1 MHATLLTRV
10 ALVLTVMGNP
20 TVFGQPA
27 TGARDDE
34 EAIQRAQRQQA
45 IQQVQ
50 GDKAGYAAAIV
61 GRWEESA
68 RKAGRWDKNYSADLL
83 DALTKLDPENLLAAG
98 EVSSYE
104 AMMLVLAT
112 GRAEP
117 TTRGPTPEA
126 LGQNFQDLVY
136 TPVTPC
142 RIVDTRNAVAGALAG
157 GVIRLFDAD
166 SSSLTPQGGSSTGC
180 GIPLGV
186 AQAVTMTIV
195 AVQPAAPGFLTA
207 FGLTAQPLAS
217 VLNYAG
223 NDVIADTAIIPV
235 VPGGGEDFALFS
247 LATTH
252 VVVDVLGYFAA
263 PSATRLDCAT
273 VQSDVV
279 AVPVNELT
287 VVDALCGPGRTATG
301 GGYDVA
307 EATIA
312 FPGLF
317 VTTSPLA
324 NGWRAVVEN
333 QTSGPRNILTLAR
346 CCRVPGR

>member
-1 MHATLLTRV
+1 VRQHY
-10 ALVLTVMGNP
+10 
-20 TVFGQPA
+20 
-27 TGARDDE
+27 GADE
-34 EAIQRAQRQQA
+34 WSAASARTARL
-45 IQQVQ
+45 QVVQ
-50 GDKAGYAAAIV
+50 DDKAGYSKAIV
-61 GRWEESA
+61 ARWKEAA
-68 RKAGRWDKNYSADLL
+68 REAGRSDERTSVDLL
-83 DALTKLDPENLLAAG
+83 ASLMNLDPENLLAAG
-98 EVSSYE
+98 EAPSYQ
-104 AMMLVLAT
+104 AMMTVLAT
-112 GRAEP
+112 GRTEATSQEP
-117 TTRGPTPEA
+117 APNA
-126 LGQNFQDLVY
+126 LGESFRDLVY

-142 RIVDTRNAVAGALAG
+142 RIVDTRTALAGALAG
-157 GVIRLFDAD
+157 GVVRLFDAD
-166 SSSLTPQGGSSTGC
+166 GGSFTDQGGSSTGC

-195 AVQPAAPGFLTA
+195 AVHPAGPGHLTA
-207 FGLTAQPLAS
+207 WGLTAQPLSS

-235 VPGGGEDFALFS
+235 VPGGGEDFALVS

-273 VQSDVV
+273 VQSEVT
-279 AVPVNELT
+279 AVPINELT
-287 VVDALCGPGRTATG
+287 AVDALCGPGRTATG

-312 FPGLF
+312 FPDLF
-317 VTTSPLA
+317 VTSGPLA

-333 QTSGPRNILTLAR
+333 HTLGPRNLQTFAR